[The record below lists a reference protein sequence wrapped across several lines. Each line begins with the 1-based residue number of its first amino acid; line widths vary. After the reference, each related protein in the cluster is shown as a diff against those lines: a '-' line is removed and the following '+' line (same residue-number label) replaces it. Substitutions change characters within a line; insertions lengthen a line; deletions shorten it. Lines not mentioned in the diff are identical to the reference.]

1 MSLSADLVLKNEAAA
16 SRTFTTVSVNG
27 SKVDRIDSATT
38 IQQPTKMVINH
49 TTSGSGD
56 SLTDRHLVQ
65 FSRTEL
71 DANGLPFTTIVNLTI
86 AVPRRS
92 TSTTTANDLVSF
104 IKDLVDTAGAASAD
118 LGKILQGQS

>member
-1 MSLSADLVLKNEAAA
+1 MALTADLVLKNEAAA
-16 SRTFTTVSVNG
+16 NRTFTTVSVNG
-27 SKVDRIDSATT
+27 ANVTRLDSATT

-56 SLTDRHLVQ
+56 DLVDRHLIQ

-71 DANGLPFTTIVNLTI
+71 DANGLRFTTIVNLTM

-92 TSTTTANDLVSF
+92 SSNTAVKDLVSF
-104 IKDLVDTAGAASAD
+104 IKDLVDTAGVASAD
-118 LGKILQGQS
+118 LDKILQGQS